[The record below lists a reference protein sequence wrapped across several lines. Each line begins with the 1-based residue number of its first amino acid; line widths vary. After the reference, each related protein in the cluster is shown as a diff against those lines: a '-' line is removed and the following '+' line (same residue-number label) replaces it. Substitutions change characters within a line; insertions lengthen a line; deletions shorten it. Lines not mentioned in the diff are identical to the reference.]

1 MRLATSRNGE
11 YPYSQAIDEGGG
23 EVGSGLVQVA
33 LLLVATVVGLPCF
46 FFTLLALLDHF
57 EQRLTAETPAR
68 AVPRP
73 APVVQVV
80 PAAVVAPVVS
90 DSELVGAAVVE
101 LPTPFAP
108 SSAPAAA
115 TG

>member
-1 MRLATSRNGE
+1 MRLPTSRNGE

-57 EQRLTAETPAR
+57 EQRLTSETPAR
-68 AVPRP
+68 VVPRP
-73 APVVQVV
+73 APVVQIV
-80 PAAVVAPVVS
+80 PAEEVAPVES
-90 DSELVGAAVVE
+90 DAELIWAAVLE
-101 LPTPFAP
+101 LPTPFTP